1 MANSI
6 ELEIPARPEYVALA
20 RLVVSS
26 LASARRDL
34 TDDRVDDLKVAVS
47 EACTNAIEAHHSAD
61 SDDSVVIR
69 CAELDDRLEIEIEDR
84 GSGFDPE
91 SLPEHPPVT
100 DPDRLNFER
109 GLGIP
114 LIRTLVDDVSISS
127 SGEGTKVTMSMTCA
141 PVDLTAD
148 ADLDLDLDFDFD
160 FDLALDEPELGGA
173 SGGGSSA

>member
-1 MANSI
+1 LAAI

-47 EACTNAIEAHHSAD
+47 EACTNAIEAHHSAE
-61 SDDSVVIR
+61 SDDSVIVR
-69 CAELDDRLEIEIEDR
+69 CVEHDDRLDVEIEDR

-91 SLPEHPPVT
+91 ALPEHPPVT
-100 DPDRLNFER
+100 DPERLNFER

-114 LIRTLVDDVSISS
+114 LIRTLVDDVLISS
-127 SGEGTKVTMSMTCA
+127 SGEGTKVTMSINCGPA
-141 PVDLTAD
+141 DPLSDDADLELELD
-148 ADLDLDLDFDFD
+148 LDLDGDLDLDLD
-160 FDLALDEPELGGA
+160 LGEPEA
-173 SGGGSSA
+173 

>member
-1 MANSI
+1 MASSI

-26 LASARRDL
+26 LASSRRDL

-47 EACTNAIEAHHSAD
+47 EACTNAIEAHHSAETH
-61 SDDSVVIR
+61 DSVVIR
-69 CAELDDRLEIEIEDR
+69 CTELEDRIEIEIEDR

-100 DPDRLNFER
+100 DPERLNFER

-114 LIRTLVDDVSISS
+114 LIKTLVDDVTISS
-127 SGEGTKVTMSMTCA
+127 SGDGTRVTMSMTCG
-141 PVDLTAD
+141 PVDLAAD
-148 ADLDLDLDFDFD
+148 GELDFDLDIDLDLAFDD
-160 FDLALDEPELGGA
+160 PEVAGGA
-173 SGGGSSA
+173 QELPT